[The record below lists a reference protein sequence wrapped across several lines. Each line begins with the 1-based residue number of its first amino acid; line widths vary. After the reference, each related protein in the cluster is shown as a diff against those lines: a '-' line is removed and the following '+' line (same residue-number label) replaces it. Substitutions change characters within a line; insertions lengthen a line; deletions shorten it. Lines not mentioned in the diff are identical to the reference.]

1 MSNSIAFDQA
11 AEYYDQTRAVPPE
24 VEKQGVDAI
33 AAALG
38 LEAGARVLEAGVGT
52 GRWAIPL
59 SRRGYCY
66 HGLDIS
72 MPMLRK
78 LVSKQPPVD
87 APVMLTQGD
96 VTSLPYRDGS
106 FAGVLVVH
114 VFHLV
119 PQYRQ
124 AIAEVRRVLQRGGVA
139 LAVGDGVVR
148 DDDFQM
154 MVSRKL
160 GEFMAEYGYKHEDVF
175 ESWND
180 VLTTMREG
188 ASQLDDYTA
197 FTWETLTTARAA
209 PINLS
214 QRSAGDDEKT
224 LEHIFVRFERWQT
237 VRAILQLATFL
248 VMLWALATT
257 AAALPT
263 GTF

>member
-197 FTWETLTTARAA
+197 FTWETLTTARAEYDYIAARRWSWLWQIPDAAFQPALAELRNWLEAEYDMDA
-209 PINLS
+209 PIN
-214 QRSAGDDEKT
+214 R
-224 LEHIFVRFERWQT
+224 VRDFKIT
-237 VRAILQLATFL
+237 KV
-248 VMLWALATT
+248 VY
-257 AAALPT
+257 
-263 GTF
+263 